1 MFVSSAGVGRTGT
14 FIALDICLE
23 QVKAKN
29 MVNIPATVNRIRY
42 QRMKLVQTV
51 VSGHSSTV
59 VCKNSSLYNYK
70 CIGMVFIFC
79 SIPYNYT

>member
-59 VCKNSSLYNYK
+59 VCKK
-70 CIGMVFIFC
+70 FEFV
-79 SIPYNYT
+79 

>member
-29 MVNIPATVNRIRY
+29 MVNIPTTVNRIRY

-51 VSGHSSTV
+51 VSALLV
-59 VCKNSSLYNYK
+59 LWYEEIESLYY
-70 CIGMVFIFC
+70 IHV
-79 SIPYNYT
+79 